1 MKVCKKCSFET
12 NDLYNFCPKC
22 GEKLED
28 INVDYVNEHSAS
40 NSQPEVKVSNFSF
53 IVKLVVGIVA
63 LLCVPF
69 YRIAGLECLVFAI
82 IGSIFS
88 LCACAWYNKLSGFIP
103 AILFFFASCFFNG
116 HILTQ
121 LLCIVFMALEIV
133 AGVKIKKKLYL

>member
-88 LCACAWYNKLSGFIP
+88 LCACTWYNKLSGLIP
-103 AILFFFASCFFNG
+103 AFFFFLAGCFFNH
-116 HILTQ
+116 HISTQ
-121 LLCIVFMALEIV
+121 SVCIVFCVFEMI
-133 AGVKIKKKLYL
+133 AGVKIEKKLFL